1 MIALAIQIY
10 SKTSYFNLLK
20 KPPYLLILYLLL
32 LVGLHYLLL
41 LRDGVYRYHLSVRTQ
56 KGC

>member
-20 KPPYLLILYLLL
+20 KPPYLLILYLILF
-32 LVGLHYLLL
+32 VGLHHLLL
-41 LRDGVYRYHLSVRTQ
+41 LRDRVY
-56 KGC
+56 